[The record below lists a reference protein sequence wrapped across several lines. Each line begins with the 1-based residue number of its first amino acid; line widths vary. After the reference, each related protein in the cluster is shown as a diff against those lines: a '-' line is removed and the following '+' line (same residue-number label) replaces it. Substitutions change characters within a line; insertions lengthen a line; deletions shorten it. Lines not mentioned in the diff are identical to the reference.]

1 MTLNGLA
8 ASLPAQTVV
17 NCPGKTNKHITATAC
32 LPWHMTHGTN
42 CQGCILSVIIRKMR
56 NFFVESIP
64 EETAIFDNFQAGTN
78 CKDADDKT
86 IGLGQAGGPA
96 DPRRDLGCLHPLHPL
111 HTMPAVRTVISN
123 LSSRLSFITTN
134 KCFNDT
140 LNWRYS
146 YKFRDLMNKIPWS
159 AQICAVC
166 DACVCGVMRPGT
178 GTGPAATIWHQ
189 ITSAP
194 CHLLLSPVRK
204 YGFIN
209 VNLDSWV
216 KGWR

>member
-1 MTLNGLA
+1 
-8 ASLPAQTVV
+8 
-17 NCPGKTNKHITATAC
+17 
-32 LPWHMTHGTN
+32 MTHDTWIPLPGLHIVSHYQEN
-42 CQGCILSVIIRKMR
+42 VE
-56 NFFVESIP
+56 FFVESIP

-140 LNWRYS
+140 LN
-146 YKFRDLMNKIPWS
+146 
-159 AQICAVC
+159 
-166 DACVCGVMRPGT
+166 
-178 GTGPAATIWHQ
+178 
-189 ITSAP
+189 
-194 CHLLLSPVRK
+194 
-204 YGFIN
+204 
-209 VNLDSWV
+209 
-216 KGWR
+216 